1 MSDITNDDK
10 FVSNK
15 LQIDQTQTEQTQTN
29 CEQTQTNREQTQT
42 EQTQTN
48 SEQTQIK
55 QTSLTINLDDDIA
68 LHSNKNHQIVN
79 ESINSLFARKKKEKH
94 KQEKKYI
101 PFIEKYRPKKFEDLI
116 LPVSMQYKIANIIE
130 SNILPNI
137 IITGSPGTGKTST
150 ILCLAK
156 KILGKNY
163 KDLLL
168 ELNASNN
175 RTLDFINSTVAYFC
189 KRKLSSD
196 TSQQKLIIFD
206 EADNITKKAQ
216 NLLANLM
223 EEHSH
228 NTRFAFTCNE
238 SNKIIESIHSRCMI
252 LRYVPMTAENIKN
265 RLEYICNNEKIEF
278 DNGGINALNFMS
290 QGDIRQAINNLEATY
305 HGYKTITEENVFKL
319 CYHPHPKIIVEIIK
333 ECVNSNLMRA
343 IEYIYELKNAGYC
356 INDIL
361 LTLLNSLREVTI
373 DEDIRINFI
382 KIISDCYINV
392 SDGIDSNLQLFGC
405 LSRMIKYID
414 ATSENS

>member
-1 MSDITNDDK
+1 MATNITQQNQLSKQIKQIPVSKSNIRTNKSVIELDD
-10 FVSNK
+10 NIDNIDN
-15 LQIDQTQTEQTQTN
+15 LNIDNLNIDQTN
-29 CEQTQTNREQTQT
+29 N
-42 EQTQTN
+42 
-48 SEQTQIK
+48 QINVN
-55 QTSLTINLDDDIA
+55 NL
-68 LHSNKNHQIVN
+68 
-79 ESINSLFARKKKEKH
+79 FTRKKREKYKEN
-94 KQEKKYI
+94 KKYI
-101 PFIEKYRPKKFEDLI
+101 PFIEKYRPKNFEDLI
-116 LPVSMQYKIANIIE
+116 LPVSMQYKIANMIE
-130 SNILPNI
+130 SKTLPNI

-156 KILGKNY
+156 KILGNNY

-189 KRKLSSD
+189 KKKLSSD

-206 EADNITKKAQ
+206 EADNITRKAQ

-252 LRYVPMTAENIKN
+252 LRYVPMTEENIKK
-265 RLEYICNNEKIEF
+265 RLEHICQKENIIYDDKGIET
-278 DNGGINALNFMS
+278 LNFIS

-333 ECVNSNLMRA
+333 ECVNSNLMKV
-343 IEYIYELKNAGYC
+343 IEYIYQLKNSGYC
-356 INDIL
+356 TNDIL
-361 LTLLNSLREVTI
+361 LTLLNSLRGVTI
-373 DEDIRINFI
+373 DEDIRNKFY
-382 KIISDCYINV
+382 KIISNCYIDV
-392 SDGIDSNLQLFGC
+392 SDGVDSNLQLFGC
-405 LSRMIKYID
+405 IARMIKYID
-414 ATSENS
+414 ATSEDIIT